1 MKQKFL
7 ILALSAWFCACAQQ
21 PQKPIL
27 GTTEASSE
35 PQAEDQLE
43 QPDSTPATKP
53 ANLPKQEL
61 NDSVL
66 YEFLLGEIAG
76 QRGQLNI
83 AAKAYLDIAEA
94 TRDPRIAQR
103 ATEIALYARQPEAAL
118 QAARIWVET
127 DPDSA
132 KARQTLVALLV
143 GARKLEE
150 ARPHL
155 EKLLAAEGENI
166 GRGFLQLNGLLAKTA
181 DKNEVLNLVRDLT
194 KPHPRVPEA
203 HLALSQAA
211 WNAAQYDMA
220 LSEVRKALEL
230 RPDWEL
236 AALFQGQILQRDSN
250 HLAIDYLHGYLKSH
264 PKAKDVRLSYARLLV
279 AEKNYPQARKEFQQL
294 MADFPKNADV
304 SLAVGL
310 LSMQLNDYDAA
321 EANFKQALSLNYKD
335 QDSVRF
341 YLGQVYEERK
351 RYDEAQRWYGSVGP
365 GELYIS
371 AHTRYANML
380 GKQGK
385 LAQAREYLHQLEPQ
399 DLQQKMQIVLA
410 EAQLLRDAGRYQE
423 AFDLLGRTLEKNPNY
438 PDLLYD
444 YAMAA
449 EKLNRL
455 DVLEDNLLKL
465 IKLKPDYAHAY
476 NALGYTLAD
485 RNERLSE
492 AVEFIRQAL
501 QLAPEDPFIMDSMG
515 WVQYRLGNF
524 KEGADYLQ
532 RAFANRPDPEIAA
545 HLGEVLWAQ
554 GRREEAQQ
562 IWQTSLKDN
571 PGNETLQNV
580 MKKFAGK

>member
-1 MKQKFL
+1 MQKKFL
-7 ILALSAWFCACAQQ
+7 ILALAVWLCACAQ
-21 PQKPIL
+21 PPHKPIPDAIN
-27 GTTEASSE
+27 ASPE
-35 PQAEDQLE
+35 PQAEDQ
-43 QPDSTPATKP
+43 PDSASAPTS

-61 NDSVL
+61 SENVL

-76 QRGQLNI
+76 QRGQLNV
-83 AAKAYLDIAEA
+83 AAEAYLDIAKA

-103 ATEIALYARQPEAAL
+103 ATEVALYARQPATAL
-118 QAARIWVET
+118 SAARIWAET

-132 KARQTLVALLV
+132 QARQTLVALLV
-143 GARKLEE
+143 SAHKLDE
-150 ARPHL
+150 ARQHI

-166 GRGFLQLNGLLAKTA
+166 GQSFLQLNGLMAKTT
-181 DKNEVLNLVRDLT
+181 DKNAALNLVSELA
-194 KPHPRVPEA
+194 KPHPRLPEA
-203 HLALSQAA
+203 HFALSQAA
-211 WNAAQYDMA
+211 WHAAKYDVA
-220 LSEVRKALEL
+220 LSEIRKALEL
-230 RPDWEL
+230 RPDWEP
-236 AALFQGQILQRDSN
+236 AALFQGQMLQRDSN
-250 HLAIDYLHGYLKSH
+250 HLAIDYLRGYLKNH

-279 AEKNYPQARKEFQQL
+279 AEKNYPDARKEFQQL
-294 MADFPKNADV
+294 MTDFPKNAEV

-321 EANFKQALSLNYKD
+321 EENFKQALSLNYKD
-335 QDSVRF
+335 QDSVRY

-351 RYDEAQRWYGSVGP
+351 HYGEAQRWYGSVGP

-371 AHTRYANML
+371 AQIRYASML
-380 GKQGK
+380 GKQDK
-385 LAQAREYLHQLEPQ
+385 LAQAREYLHKLEPR
-399 DLQQKMQIVLA
+399 DLHQRMLIVLA
-410 EAQLLRDAGRYQE
+410 EAQLLRDATRYQE

-449 EKLNRL
+449 EKLNRF
-455 DVLEDNLLKL
+455 DVLEDNLRKL

-501 QLAPEDPFIMDSMG
+501 QLSPEDPFIMDSMG

-524 KEGADYLQ
+524 KEGTDYLR

-562 IWQTSLKDN
+562 IWRTSLKDN